1 MKILYTYQPADSA
14 DTSVTIGQS
23 SESSDFPASNLKVIS
38 PVQCWKST
46 AITESYITYFNN
58 SKFNVDSLFLNRFN
72 FAEFYILGRDD
83 TSWPSPVTGNPLCI
97 HVTGQTT
104 DEIADED
111 YMHYFY
117 TFSPKFNY
125 KYLRIL
131 IPAQTPLFEPTYFKI
146 GNLLI
151 GDAVEVWNPKPGYR
165 VDIIPKNSVID
176 YDSGAFNEYKV
187 GRTKRTFNGS
197 FDKIS
202 NTEYNKIIKTRD
214 PFVLYHDWEFDN
226 TKAYLVKAVHN
237 YNRSF
242 DYYNYTSQTF
252 QFAEIV

>member
-1 MKILYTYQPADSA
+1 MKMLYTYQPEDSE
-14 DTSVTIGQS
+14 DTTVTITYS
-23 SESSDFPASNLKVIS
+23 SESSEFPSSNLKVIS
-38 PVQCWKST
+38 PVQCWRST
-46 AITESYITYFNN
+46 SVTDSDITYDAGSGN
-58 SKFNVDSLFLNRFN
+58 KFNVDSLFINRFN
-72 FAEFYILGRDD
+72 FASFKIEGND
-83 TSWPSPVTGNPLCI
+83 TDVWTSPSFSVTI
-97 HVTGQTT
+97 SEQTT
-104 DEIADED
+104 DEIAEEN

-125 KYLRIL
+125 RFLRL
-131 IPAQTPLFEPTYFKI
+131 FIPAQTPLFEPTYFKI

-151 GDAVEVWNPKPGYR
+151 GNAIEVWNPKPGYR
-165 VDIIPKNSVID
+165 VDIIPKNSVVD

-187 GRTKRTFNGS
+187 GRTKRSFNGS

-202 NTEYNKIIKTRD
+202 NTEYNKIVKTRD
-214 PFVLYHDWEFDN
+214 PFVLYHDWEADN